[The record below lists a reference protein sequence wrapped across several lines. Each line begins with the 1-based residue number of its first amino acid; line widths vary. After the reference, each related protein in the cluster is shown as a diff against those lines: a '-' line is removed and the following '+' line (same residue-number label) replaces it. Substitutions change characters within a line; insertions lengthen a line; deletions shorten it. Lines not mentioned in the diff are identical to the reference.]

1 MWRASFDLPTDD
13 LHWRGC
19 RMKWDHPL
27 FRFHVSGLW
36 LWASYLTFMRL
47 KLHMINKNN
56 LITLIEGW
64 KSQSLRLTNTIM
76 IVTVLVLNLILDIG
90 TSLSDIYCYR
100 QSKNIYLMPYKIMCN
115 SELDSNDI
123 FPQFCV
129 YPVSNY
135 IIIGIIL
142 LFTWMSIK
150 YS

>member
-1 MWRASFDLPTDD
+1 
-13 LHWRGC
+13 
-19 RMKWDHPL
+19 
-27 FRFHVSGLW
+27 
-36 LWASYLTFMRL
+36 
-47 KLHMINKNN
+47 
-56 LITLIEGW
+56 
-64 KSQSLRLTNTIM
+64 M

-142 LFTWMSIK
+142 LFT
-150 YS
+150 